1 MPRAWLDFVGDGPE
15 WPGLLFD
22 ADEVEER
29 KGFKKRAALKG
40 KYPADHYTGF
50 LSWWWPAHNGI
61 EFEAQVLLCFLLA
74 EEAKIIPRLKA
85 QKGPA
90 KYDLLAV
97 LRKVYD
103 REPGSEYPMNW
114 GSHQS
119 PGITDGLYVVPRWR
133 AGKRL
138 TDQQYEMCRDWSD
151 KLSRSIVKQL
161 SELKAMEVTHRF
173 IKALPS
179 ADSPQEP
186 SALGLDLQPF
196 RGTKRNIDALG
207 EMIEEKRVKVRKLS
221 ADKDK
226 ADGQL
231 PLWMLPRVPVGSAAW
246 FWQRRY
252 SLGGF

>member
-1 MPRAWLDFVGDGPE
+1 MYAFANRTVCDAYLDHPEREMPRAWLDFVSDGPE

-29 KGFKKRAALKG
+29 KDFKKRAALKG

-173 IKALPS
+173 IKALPG
-179 ADSPQEP
+179 ANSP
-186 SALGLDLQPF
+186 
-196 RGTKRNIDALG
+196 
-207 EMIEEKRVKVRKLS
+207 
-221 ADKDK
+221 
-226 ADGQL
+226 
-231 PLWMLPRVPVGSAAW
+231 
-246 FWQRRY
+246 
-252 SLGGF
+252 